1 MTALFNVLVAGLL
14 LGGTYALVAVGLNL
28 VFGVVRVI
36 NFAHGELVMLGMY
49 GAYVAYQLGLDPY
62 LSVLIVAP
70 LMALLGLAIQR
81 LLIQPLQ
88 TEPMMQVFVTFGL
101 LLLLQNVVLAATGG
115 QAHSL
120 EVARYSRPIPVLSTS
135 ISVPRLI
142 VLVVATL
149 VTLGLY
155 QYLQRSMTGRAIR
168 AVVQDR
174 NAARLMGINVERIYM
189 LVFGLA
195 AAMAGVAGVLLSPTY
210 TITPYIGGDFIF
222 AAFAVVTL
230 GGLGSVPGAYIGAM
244 VVGFVEALAGFY
256 IDPALRQAVWFAL
269 FLVVLIIRPTGLLG
283 ARGAAELGLR

>member
-1 MTALFNVLVAGLL
+1 MSTLFNVLVAGLL
-14 LGGTYALVAVGLNL
+14 LGGTYALVALGLNL

-49 GAYVAYQLGLDPY
+49 GAYAAFQLGLDPY
-62 LSVLIVAP
+62 VSVLIVAP
-70 LMALLGLAIQR
+70 LMALLGFGIQR

-101 LLLLQNVVLAATGG
+101 LLLLQNLVLAATGG

-120 EVARYSRPIPVLSTS
+120 EVARYSRPIPMLSTS
-135 ISVPRLI
+135 VSIPRLV

-244 VVGFVEALAGFY
+244 IVGFVEALAGFY
-256 IDPALRQAVWFAL
+256 IDPSLRQAVWFAL

-283 ARGAAELGLR
+283 AKGAAELGLR

>member
-1 MTALFNVLVAGLL
+1 LTALFNVLVAGLL

-155 QYLQRSMTGRAIR
+155 QYLQRSMIGRAIR

>member
-1 MTALFNVLVAGLL
+1 MSALLHVLVAGLL

-49 GAYVAYQLGLDPY
+49 GAYVAYQIGIDPY

-70 LMALLGLAIQR
+70 LMALLGLLIQR

-88 TEPMMQVFVTFGL
+88 GEPMMQVFVTFGL
-101 LLLLQNVVLAATGG
+101 LLLLQNIVLAATRG

-120 EVARYSRPIPVLSTS
+120 EAARYSQPIHLLGQ
-135 ISVPRLI
+135 SVSLPRVI
-142 VLVVATL
+142 VLVVAT
-149 VTLGLY
+149 VATLALRE
-155 QYLQRSMTGRAIR
+155 YLQRSMTGRAIR

-174 NAARLMGINVERIYM
+174 NAARLMGINVERIFM
-189 LVFGLA
+189 LVFALA
-195 AAMAGVAGVLLSPTY
+195 AAMAGIAGALLAPTY

-230 GGLGSVPGAYIGAM
+230 GGLGSIPGAYIGAM
-244 VVGFVEALAGFY
+244 VVGFAEALAGYY
-256 IDPALRQAVWFAL
+256 IDPSLRQAIWFAL
-269 FLVVLIIRPTGLLG
+269 FLAVLIVRPTGLLG
-283 ARGAAELGLR
+283 AKGAAELGVR